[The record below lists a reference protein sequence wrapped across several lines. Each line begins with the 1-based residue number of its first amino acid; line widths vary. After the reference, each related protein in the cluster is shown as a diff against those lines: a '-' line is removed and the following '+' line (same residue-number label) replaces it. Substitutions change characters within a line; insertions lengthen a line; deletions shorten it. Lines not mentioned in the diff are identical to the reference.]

1 MSRPPLPGGVPSPGD
16 PPPSGDPP
24 WAEDRIHGT
33 SASEAFP
40 VPFSVLESGVLLV
53 WTLLAQFLVAVPAI
67 GFGLV
72 DPADGPALVGVAI
85 ASQTVALVGILAWL
99 SGRGRLSWRLLGPR
113 RPRGGHLLV
122 GVVVGVGSF
131 VGISLL
137 LAALIALFGPVES
150 PDQELLS
157 QAVSGGLATVLA
169 IVAAVVM
176 APVLEELVFR
186 GLLFQS
192 LHRRVGLWPAALL
205 SAVFFAAV
213 HVEVTQ
219 PLYSGGLFL
228 LGVGF
233 ALALARTGSLLVPI
247 AAHAAFNATTIT
259 LALVAEQVEGV

>member
-1 MSRPPLPGGVPSPGD
+1 MNEESPLPDDDAGRD
-16 PPPSGDPP
+16 DPP
-24 WAEDRIHGT
+24 WAEDRVHGT
-33 SASEAFP
+33 STAEAFAVP
-40 VPFSVLESGVLLV
+40 VSVLESGVLLV
-53 WTLLAQFLVAVPAI
+53 WTLLAQFVVAVPVI
-67 GFGLV
+67 GLGLV

-85 ASQTVALVGILAWL
+85 ASQTVALAGILAWL

-113 RPRGGHLLV
+113 RPRAGHLLI

-137 LAALIALFGPVES
+137 LAALIALFGPVEG
-150 PDQELLS
+150 PDQQLLS
-157 QAVSGGLATVLA
+157 QAASGGLATVLA
-169 IVAAVVM
+169 IIAAVVM

-205 SAVFFAAV
+205 SALFFAAV

-233 ALALARTGSLLVPI
+233 ALALARSGSLLVPI

-259 LALVAEQVEGV
+259 LALAAERFEVA